1 MRQIKINSTTGVEL
15 ISLSLAKSYLRV
27 DVTTDDTLIGEMIS
41 QARLWCE
48 NYISRDIVSKTR
60 SYYLSKTDG
69 VIDIPFAP
77 VASIQSVTVEG
88 TSSTFEIKG
97 LNKERIELKNLEN
110 VLIGYQDGY
119 AKDVIINYTTA
130 GLNDALLRQAMLQ
143 LVSTYYDNR
152 ADFVIGSAIN
162 DIPTNVKSILSSF
175 KTSFILCSQENSIR
189 GLALKGQ
196 LR

>member
-1 MRQIKINSTTGVEL
+1 MRQIKINSTTGSEL
-15 ISLSLAKSYLRV
+15 ITVDLAKSYLRV

-48 NYISRDIVSKTR
+48 NYISRDIVAKTR
-60 SYYLSKTDG
+60 SYYLSRTDG

-77 VASIQSVTVEG
+77 VASIESVTVEG

-119 AKDVIINYTTA
+119 ARDVIINYTTE
-130 GLNDALLRQAMLQ
+130 GLNDALIRQAMLQ
-143 LVSTYYDNR
+143 LISTYYDNR

-162 DIPTNVKSILSSF
+162 DIPTNVKSILSSL
-175 KTSFILCSQENSIR
+175 KTSFI
-189 GLALKGQ
+189 
-196 LR
+196 